1 MPWRYKICIAKC
13 LYPDGDNL
21 LKKIWSKSRP
31 KIAKLPL
38 PVDARRSKTSLF
50 KLPVIIPHQEIITVL
65 LWLLPAHVT
74 SSFSKIS
81 DFIWKEKEHFW
92 KAGFAASL
100 ENNDLFLNKT
110 DKCGL
115 GLKKGQSSLLEKP
128 CYFRRKQNKSLC
140 RTVLSPKL
148 LINIISII
156 NININ
161 KYSRKWKVR
170 LLFTQWRAR
179 RPIRGT

>member
-13 LYPDGDNL
+13 LYSDGDNL
-21 LKKIWSKSRP
+21 LNNLIKIT
-31 KIAKLPL
+31 AK
-38 PVDARRSKTSLF
+38 DCKTSTSGWRASLKNWF
-50 KLPVIIPHQEIITVL
+50 KQLNSLWLSGPHQEITIVL

-92 KAGFAASL
+92 KVGFAVSP

-110 DKCGL
+110 GKCGL
-115 GLKKGQSSLLEKP
+115 GLKQKGQSSLLEKP
-128 CYFRRKQNKSLC
+128 CYFGRKQNKSLC
-140 RTVLSPKL
+140 RTTVFLSPKL

-156 NININ
+156 NRNIN
-161 KYSRKWKVR
+161 N
-170 LLFTQWRAR
+170 
-179 RPIRGT
+179 